1 MNFFDWITTSLSK
14 APTLEP
20 QSHIWDPETV
30 TMQQPTA
37 PEPPSTKTST
47 AAAESSDVSMRGGGE
62 AGEVCCGVCC
72 GLMCFECCCGGE
84 E

>member
-1 MNFFDWITTSLSK
+1 MSFFDWITTSFSK
-14 APTLEP
+14 APTPEP

-62 AGEVCCGVCC
+62 AGEMLRTHV
-72 GLMCFECCCGGE
+72 F
-84 E
+84 

>member
-1 MNFFDWITTSLSK
+1 MNLFDFILMPFGK
-14 APTLEP
+14 APTSQP
-20 QSHIWDPETV
+20 QSHVWDPETV

-37 PEPPSTKTST
+37 PEAPSTKTPTT
-47 AAAESSDVSMRGGGE
+47 APESSDVNLRGGGE

-84 E
+84 

>member
-37 PEPPSTKTST
+37 PEPPSTKTSILVG
-47 AAAESSDVSMRGGGE
+47 ASIQYCLVPQGA
-62 AGEVCCGVCC
+62 
-72 GLMCFECCCGGE
+72 
-84 E
+84 